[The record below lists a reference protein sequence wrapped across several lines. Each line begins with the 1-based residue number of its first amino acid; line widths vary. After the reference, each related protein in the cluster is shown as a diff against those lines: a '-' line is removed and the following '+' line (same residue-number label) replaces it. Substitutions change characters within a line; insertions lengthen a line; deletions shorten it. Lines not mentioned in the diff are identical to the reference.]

1 MEQPL
6 NKSKSLLSSKARIE
20 AHSFFKL
27 AAPMFLTQLAL
38 QLIQVNSVIQSGN
51 YSTDVQAGIMLAGNL
66 WFPIM
71 VGIGGVLFFV
81 TPMVAQLFGANK
93 IDEIGPLVRQA
104 IWLSIP
110 IVLLGMLI
118 LSQASWIL
126 GVARVDP
133 EIIKYSEEYL
143 SFFVFALPAILLSQ
157 PLRSLCEGTTRPLP
171 ITCLN
176 ILMLIIAVIG
186 NYTFIYGNFGF
197 PEMGARGA
205 GLSAVI
211 GTWTSFTLLI
221 FYLKIKKEYKPT
233 QLFSNFDLPNLNTL
247 TEILRGGIPVGL
259 GNFIELSMFSGAGI
273 ILGRFGSEVIAS
285 NGIALT
291 IGGLFFMVPLAVGN
305 AAAVR
310 VGNNV
315 GANELIAAKYSSYFA
330 LRLAV
335 LCAFISSILIIIFA
349 ESLAGILNN
358 NPKVISLAVTLLFFA
373 AFFQIADGLA
383 MGGIGALRGYKDTFG
398 PMKIMAL
405 SYWGIGLPVGVILST
420 TNLIVEPM
428 QAVGMWIGICLGLLV
443 AATLMV
449 LRVKETSNRFIS
461 EHQS

>member
-6 NKSKSLLSSKARIE
+6 DSKKSLFSKRAQKE
-20 AHSFFKL
+20 ALSFFKL
-27 AAPMFLTQLAL
+27 AVPMFLTQLAL

-81 TPMVAQLFGANK
+81 TPMVAQLYGARNLK
-93 IDEIGPLVRQA
+93 EIGPLARQA

-110 IVLLGMLI
+110 IVLFGMFV

-126 GVARVDP
+126 TVAKVDP
-133 EIIKYSEEYL
+133 YIIFYSEEYL
-143 SFFVFALPAILLSQ
+143 SYFTFALPAILLSQ
-157 PLRSLCEGTTRPLP
+157 PLRSLCEGVTKPLP
-171 ITCLN
+171 ITLLN
-176 ILMLIIAVIG
+176 ILMLLIAIIA

-211 GTWTSFTLLI
+211 GTWTSFIILI
-221 FYLKIKKEYKPT
+221 IYLRFKSAYGTEFFSKFEFPNFKI
-233 QLFSNFDLPNLNTL
+233 LH
-247 TEILRGGIPVGL
+247 EILRGGIPVGL

-273 ILGRFGSEVIAS
+273 ILGRFGSEVIAA

-291 IGGLFFMVPLAVGN
+291 IGGLFFMVPLSIGN

-315 GANELIAAKYSSYFA
+315 GAKNLKGAKYSSYFS
-330 LRLAV
+330 LRLATV
-335 LCAFISSILIIIFA
+335 CALIMSLTIIVNA
-349 ESLAGILNN
+349 EFLSGLLNS
-358 NPKVISLAVTLLFFA
+358 NPKVVSLAVILLGFA
-373 AFFQIADGLA
+373 AFFQVADGLA
-383 MGGIGALRGYKDTFG
+383 MASIGSLRGYKDTFG
-398 PMKIMAL
+398 PMKILAV
-405 SYWGIGLPVGVILST
+405 SYWGVGLPVGIMLSI
-420 TNLIVEPM
+420 TNIITEQM
-428 QAVGMWIGICLGLLV
+428 GAVGMWAGMAFGLLV
-443 AATLMV
+443 AALLMV
-449 LRVKETSNRFIS
+449 RRVRLISSRFIN
-461 EHQS
+461 EN

>member
-6 NKSKSLLSSKARIE
+6 NQSKSLFSDKARIE
-20 AHSFFKL
+20 ARSFFKL

-81 TPMVAQLFGANK
+81 TPMVAQLFGAKK

-110 IVLLGMLI
+110 IVLIGMFI

-126 GVARVDP
+126 GVAQVDP
-133 EIIKYSEEYL
+133 EIIKYSKEYL

-171 ITCLN
+171 ITFLN
-176 ILMLIIAVIG
+176 ILMLLIAIIG

-211 GTWTSFTLLI
+211 GTWTSFILLL
-221 FYLKIKKEYKPT
+221 FYLRFRDEYKST
-233 QLFSNFDLPNLNTL
+233 QLFSKFDLPNTATL
-247 TEILRGGIPVGL
+247 KEILRGGIPVGL

-273 ILGRFGSEVIAS
+273 LLGRVGSEGIAS

-315 GANELIAAKYSSYFA
+315 GANKLVDAKYSSYFA

-335 LCAFISSILIIIFA
+335 ICAIIASILIVTYA
-349 ESLAGILNN
+349 EFLAGLLNQ

-405 SYWGIGLPVGVILST
+405 SYWGIGLPVGIILST

-449 LRVKETSNRFIS
+449 LRVKETSNRFIN
-461 EHQS
+461 EQQN

>member
-6 NKSKSLLSSKARIE
+6 DSKKSLFSKRAQTE
-20 AHSFFKL
+20 ALSFFKL
-27 AAPMFLTQLAL
+27 AVPMFLTQLAL

-81 TPMVAQLFGANK
+81 TPMVAQLYGARNLK
-93 IDEIGPLVRQA
+93 EIGPLARQA

-110 IVLLGMLI
+110 IVLFGMFV

-126 GVARVDP
+126 TVAKVDP
-133 EIIKYSEEYL
+133 NIIFYSEEYL
-143 SFFVFALPAILLSQ
+143 SYFTFALPAILLSQ
-157 PLRSLCEGTTRPLP
+157 PLRSLCEGVTKPLP
-171 ITCLN
+171 ITLLN
-176 ILMLIIAVIG
+176 ILMLLIAIIA

-211 GTWTSFTLLI
+211 GTWTSFIILI
-221 FYLKIKKEYKPT
+221 IYLRFKSAYGTEFFSKFEFPNFKI
-233 QLFSNFDLPNLNTL
+233 LH
-247 TEILRGGIPVGL
+247 EILRGGIPVGL

-273 ILGRFGSEVIAS
+273 ILGRFGSEVIAA

-291 IGGLFFMVPLAVGN
+291 IGGLFFMVPLSIGN

-315 GANELIAAKYSSYFA
+315 GAKNLKGAKYSSYFS
-330 LRLAV
+330 LRLATV
-335 LCAFISSILIIIFA
+335 CALIMSLTIIVNA
-349 ESLAGILNN
+349 EFLSGLLNS
-358 NPKVISLAVTLLFFA
+358 NPKVVSLAIILLGFA
-373 AFFQIADGLA
+373 AFFQVADGLA
-383 MGGIGALRGYKDTFG
+383 MASIGSLRGYKDTFG
-398 PMKIMAL
+398 PMKILAV
-405 SYWGIGLPVGVILST
+405 SYWGVGLPVGIMLSI
-420 TNLIVEPM
+420 TNIITEQM
-428 QAVGMWIGICLGLLV
+428 GAVGMWAGMAFGLLV
-443 AATLMV
+443 AAVLMV
-449 LRVKETSNRFIS
+449 RRVRLISSRFIN
-461 EHQS
+461 EN

>member
-6 NKSKSLLSSKARIE
+6 DSKKSLFSKRAQTE
-20 AHSFFKL
+20 ALSFFKL
-27 AAPMFLTQLAL
+27 AVPMFLTQLAL

-81 TPMVAQLFGANK
+81 TPMVAQLYGARNLK
-93 IDEIGPLVRQA
+93 EIGPLARQA

-110 IVLLGMLI
+110 IVLFGMFV

-126 GVARVDP
+126 TVAKVDP
-133 EIIKYSEEYL
+133 NIIFYSEEYL
-143 SFFVFALPAILLSQ
+143 SYFTFALPAILLSQ
-157 PLRSLCEGTTRPLP
+157 PLRSLCEGVTKPLP
-171 ITCLN
+171 ITLLN
-176 ILMLIIAVIG
+176 ILMLLIAIIA

-211 GTWTSFTLLI
+211 GTWTSFIILI
-221 FYLKIKKEYKPT
+221 IYLRFKSAYGTEFFSKFEFPNFKI
-233 QLFSNFDLPNLNTL
+233 LH
-247 TEILRGGIPVGL
+247 EILRGGIPVGL

-273 ILGRFGSEVIAS
+273 ILGRFGSEVIAA

-291 IGGLFFMVPLAVGN
+291 IGGLFFMVPLSIGN

-315 GANELIAAKYSSYFA
+315 GAKNLKGAKYSSYFS
-330 LRLAV
+330 LRLATV
-335 LCAFISSILIIIFA
+335 CALIMSLTIIVNA
-349 ESLAGILNN
+349 EFLSGLLNS
-358 NPKVISLAVTLLFFA
+358 NPKVVSLAVILLGFA
-373 AFFQIADGLA
+373 AFFQVADGLA
-383 MGGIGALRGYKDTFG
+383 MASIGSLRGYKDTFG
-398 PMKIMAL
+398 PMKILAV
-405 SYWGIGLPVGVILST
+405 SYWGVGLPVGIMLSI
-420 TNLIVEPM
+420 TNLITEQM
-428 QAVGMWIGICLGLLV
+428 GAVGMWAGMAFGLLV
-443 AATLMV
+443 AALLMV
-449 LRVKETSNRFIS
+449 RRVRLISSRFIN
-461 EHQS
+461 EN